1 MAKKKADEVQES
13 QEVIEKSIETTVE
26 VPKMYSIGWTDY
38 VLSLLDKTELHST
51 ANGEPAPSADGLA
64 RIANLLLGPF
74 KIITREIRVE
84 KDYACIHARVVGKRC
99 GCEYEAD
106 GMAEVHKDNTD
117 HPFNLYPA
125 ATAETRAVG
134 RAFRKV
140 LGLRKIIVYEE
151 MSRQAT
157 NSIPTSMTSQ
167 ADASP
172 KISDQQIMFV
182 EVMCQTERLN
192 LSVKEVCQLTVPG
205 VESIKNCSHDQAL
218 EIIRKLSGWGQDKS
232 TLPSLPTY
240 DKNWRNTFC

>member
-1 MAKKKADEVQES
+1 MAKKKVEEVQEV
-13 QEVIEKSIETTVE
+13 QETAEKSVEVTVE
-26 VPKMYSIGWTDY
+26 VPQMYSIGWTDY
-38 VLSLLDKTELHST
+38 VLSLLDKTELHT
-51 ANGEPAPSADGLA
+51 TVNGEPAPSADGLA

-74 KIITREIRVE
+74 KIRTREIKVE
-84 KDYACIHARVVGKRC
+84 KDYACIHAKVVSDNYK
-99 GCEYEAD
+99 YEAD

-157 NSIPTSMTSQ
+157 NSIPSSMTSQ
-167 ADASP
+167 TDTSP
-172 KISDQQIMFV
+172 KITDQQIMFV
-182 EVMCQTERLN
+182 EVMCQTDRLN
-192 LSVKEVCQLTVPG
+192 ASVQEVCQLVVPG
-205 VESIKNCSHDQAL
+205 VQSIKDCTHEQAL
-218 EIIRKLSGWGQDKS
+218 EIIRRLSGFGQDKLS
-232 TLPSLPTY
+232 MPSLSPY